1 MDKITINTRWLVEI
15 SDGNLA
21 KDDTNRVIILFP
33 LRAVHSFKT
42 KFYRIH
48 GDTVSLKIEVK
59 RFNVLQGW
67 DQWNELRR
75 GEKRCNKVMVE
86 EEEEEGWNKRRRLH
100 SFTLIGFI
108 RLLCFY

>member
-21 KDDTNRVIILFP
+21 KDDTNRVIILFL
-33 LRAVHSFKT
+33 LRAVHPFKT